1 MIFRNY
7 CISIWHCFFWLHT
20 YMKITYLLIVLLY
33 RFLKE
38 KKWRNIIK
46 IYLPPI
52 PTTYWVDFSPQNNL
66 KSILS
71 SIGMFPHYYRQ
82 GSLLII
88 TAEREV
94 FGQMCLSCCWKEAAF
109 KDPREEKRK
118 QDTICFFLL
127 IYLFENFSF
136 ESFWQVQFRMILKSS
151 DKIETTSPV
160 WMANK

>member
-7 CISIWHCFFWLHT
+7 WLSIWHCLFWLHT

-46 IYLPPI
+46 IYLPLN
-52 PTTYWVDFSPQNNL
+52 PTTYWVVFSPQNNL

-71 SIGMFPHYYRQ
+71 SIGMFPHYDRQ
-82 GSLLII
+82 GSLLNI

-94 FGQMCLSCCWKEAAF
+94 SGQMCLSCCWKEAAF
-109 KDPREEKRK
+109 KGPQEEKIK
-118 QDTICFFLL
+118 PDPICFFLL
-127 IYLFENFSF
+127 IFLFEKFSF

-151 DKIETTSPV
+151 GKIETTSPV